1 MTEVL
6 HVGAFS
12 TCVCQ
17 PDRHASDW
25 PDASIETLKRMYADG
40 ASASEIG
47 AAVGRSRGAVC
58 GKLFRLGLTNKTR
71 SRPRKRS
78 QPPYRASAGLGAR
91 LLRIK
96 GESFEPRTDNIVD
109 LPPDQS
115 DCAVPFMKLGPQHCR
130 WPLPDRMYCGDLRH
144 GEHSYCDRH
153 CRIAYRPARER
164 AA

>member
-1 MTEVL
+1 MTI
-6 HVGAFS
+6 A
-12 TCVCQ
+12 
-17 PDRHASDW
+17 PDW
-25 PDASIETLKRMYADG
+25 TDATVETLKRMYAEG

-58 GKLFRLGLTNKTR
+58 GKLFRLGLNKGG
-71 SRPRKRS
+71 SRRRRRS

-96 GESFEPRTDNIVD
+96 GESFEPRTDNVVD

-130 WPLPDRMYCGDLRH
+130 WPLADLMFCGAEQWPGKPYCA
-144 GEHSYCDRH
+144 RH
-153 CRIAYRPARER
+153 CCIAYRMPGER